1 MKIVNYTNLDSSFIK
16 EDTKDYDTSDL
27 VVKIKNSR
35 GEFAGRY
42 YHSFRESP
50 LLICRVGNKNN
61 YPYSIKL
68 YKRKGLQKELVVNSR
83 QELLEYLF
91 AHEFMHFIQHKT
103 GRVASEFETEFY
115 AISKVNSKRS
125 LK

>member
-1 MKIVNYTNLDSSFIK
+1 MKIVNYTDLDSSFIK

-27 VVKIKNSR
+27 IVKIKNSG
-35 GEFAGRY
+35 GEFAGKY
-42 YHSFRESP
+42 YDSWMGKH
-50 LLICRVGNKNN
+50 LLSCRVGNKNV
-61 YPYSIKL
+61 YPYSVEL
-68 YKRKGLQKELVVNSR
+68 YKRKGLQEEFVVNSR

-115 AISKVNSKRS
+115 AISKVNSKRC
-125 LK
+125 KK

>member
-1 MKIVNYTNLDSSFIK
+1 MKIVNYTDLNCSFIK
-16 EDTKDYDTSDL
+16 EDSKDFDTSEL
-27 VVKIKNSR
+27 VVKVKNSS
-35 GEFAGRY
+35 GGVAGRY
-42 YHSFRESP
+42 YHSFRGSP
-50 LLICRVGNKNN
+50 LLICRVGKNLV

-68 YKRKGLQKELVVNSR
+68 YKRKGLQEELVVNSR
-83 QELLEYLF
+83 QELLEYIF

-115 AISKVNSKRS
+115 AVSKVNSKRC